1 MTSQECF
8 ITEVLKCGTS
18 DLFLLDELYSDL
30 ADEVM
35 WDEWVNDNIRNYNA
49 TMDELI
55 YTLYKTVRN
64 AVMDKLREIKN
75 EEYTSQKTKDCI
87 DEIIDN
93 ILIDPYPN
101 YLDSKFDSDL
111 DQVIDWKG
119 TVESNAMALIDYSLG
134 DDADD

>member
-8 ITEVLKCGTS
+8 ITEVLKCGTA
-18 DLFLLDELYSDL
+18 DLCLLDELYSDL
-30 ADEVM
+30 ANEVM
-35 WDEWVNDNIRNYNA
+35 WEDWISNNIRDVNA
-49 TMDELI
+49 TMDDLI

-75 EEYTSQKTKDCI
+75 EEYISQKTKGCI

-93 ILIDPYPN
+93 ILVDPYPN

-119 TVESNAMALIDYSLG
+119 TVESNTMALIDYSLG
-134 DDADD
+134 DDVDD